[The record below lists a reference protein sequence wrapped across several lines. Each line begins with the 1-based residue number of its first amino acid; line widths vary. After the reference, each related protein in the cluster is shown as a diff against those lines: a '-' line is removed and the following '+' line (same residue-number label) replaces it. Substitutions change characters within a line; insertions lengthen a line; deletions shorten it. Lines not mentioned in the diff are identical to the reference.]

1 MKGYKFLARTVLGL
15 ILLVTLISGPV
26 FAQGGTTTTNIQ
38 VQNLSDQ
45 VAHCTITYY
54 NQDGSV
60 ALQYSFDI
68 SANGTW
74 SKYQGA
80 ETSLPSGFN
89 GSVVLS
95 SDQPI
100 AAIVNQKTTGAQERS
115 GSYSG
120 ESAGADSAYVPI
132 AMKAFYGFDTE
143 ISIQNASGSTVSA
156 TVSYYTQA
164 GTEIAAAED
173 SCSNLAV
180 GAACRLN
187 QADNA
192 NLPSNYNGSASVSST
207 GPVVVVVNQN
217 GPNKQNTYNGFYAG
231 GQELSAP
238 IIMNAYYGFKTVVQ
252 VQNVGASQTRVR
264 ATYSDGKTVTSGY
277 IQPNSAVSF
286 YNWTESHAS
295 NFVGSGTFESLDGQ
309 DLVGMV
315 NQTNDV
321 QSSSYNLFAGGS
333 GTFVLPTIM
342 RNFYDYSTSF
352 QIQNIGGSSC
362 DCVVTYDDGATPAPA
377 GSLTGIPAG
386 GSVLVP
392 NRNET
397 GHGNDY
403 TGSATVVCTGDV
415 VVVVNQGPN
424 PELTQYQ
431 GYDAS
436 MAYNGMTP

>member
-1 MKGYKFLARTVLGL
+1 
-15 ILLVTLISGPV
+15 
-26 FAQGGTTTTNIQ
+26 
-38 VQNLSDQ
+38 
-45 VAHCTITYY
+45 
-54 NQDGSV
+54 
-60 ALQYSFDI
+60 
-68 SANGTW
+68 
-74 SKYQGA
+74 
-80 ETSLPSGFN
+80 
-89 GSVVLS
+89 LS

-120 ESAGADSAYVPI
+120 EAAGSDSAYIPI

-143 ISIQNASGSTVSA
+143 ISIQNASGSAVSA
-156 TVSYYTQA
+156 TVSYYNQA
-164 GTEIAAAED
+164 GTEIASAED
-173 SCSNLAV
+173 SCTNLAV

-192 NLPSNYNGSASVSST
+192 NLPSSFNGSASVSST

-217 GPNKQNTYNGFYAG
+217 GPNKQNTYNGFYSG
-231 GQELSAP
+231 GPVLSAP

-252 VQNVGASQTRVR
+252 VQNVGTAATQIK
-264 ATYSDGKTVTSGY
+264 ATYSDGKVVTSGAV
-277 IQPNSAVSF
+277 QPNSAVSF

-295 NFVGSGTFESLDGQ
+295 NYVGSAKFESLAGQ
-309 DLVGMV
+309 NLVGMV

-321 QSSSYNLFAGGS
+321 QSSSYNLFVGGA

-352 QIQNIGGSSC
+352 QIQNVSTLPC
-362 DCVVTYDDGATPAPA
+362 DCAVTYDDGATPAPA
-377 GSLTGIPAG
+377 GSLTAIPAG
-386 GSVLVP
+386 ASVLVP

-397 GHGNDY
+397 GHGNGY
-403 TGSATVVCTGDV
+403 TGSATVVCSGDV

-431 GYDAS
+431 GFDAS